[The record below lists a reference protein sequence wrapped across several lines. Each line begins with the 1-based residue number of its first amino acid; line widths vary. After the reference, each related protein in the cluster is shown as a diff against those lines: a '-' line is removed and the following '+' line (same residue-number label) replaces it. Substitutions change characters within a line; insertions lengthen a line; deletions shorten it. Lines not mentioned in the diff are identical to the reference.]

1 VVHGWDYADA
11 LEPLTETLFTS
22 DEQLWRLEGH
32 DALPEPLPMPE
43 SLALALGQP
52 LDVELGSSTLVLVQ
66 LPSQEDADARLSFD
80 C

>member
-1 VVHGWDYADA
+1 MFDGLTDGARHRAVVHGWDYADE

-32 DALPEPLPMPE
+32 DASAQL
-43 SLALALGQP
+43 
-52 LDVELGSSTLVLVQ
+52 VEIDDD
-66 LPSQEDADARLSFD
+66 EADAIVDALLSHFRPSFD